1 MSFQNS
7 LNSIFYEEQHR
18 WMEEVVAQ
26 KKQFF
31 IFEPS
36 VHKIKLCNKKQG
48 LLYFNLKITRPSGRV
63 KDYSVVYRIV
73 KDSSH
78 SKWILDDYPFLN
90 VKSQNIDVKYF
101 KDVHDQA
108 LLAINYGNRIIDN
121 YNKLFKWNP
130 NQVKIKIFSTLD
142 QISTS
147 IPCFTTYGWSEEKES
162 IKILVPH
169 YTKEKTKIFLQMLT
183 HELSHKMLS
192 NITNDNASLWLQ
204 EGLAVLLEKSFIFK
218 GNSINFSASNSE
230 NYVKKVLKDVGYT
243 LLSLSEL
250 NKLDYRSGH
259 EIYNQGFLL
268 VYFLFSKYGLQKL
281 DNIFKNLKEF
291 NYINSRTQ
299 CKLKKLNART
309 NMALVQNLD
318 NYDDLHNQLKTFYL
332 KYT

>member
-1 MSFQNS
+1 
-7 LNSIFYEEQHR
+7 
-18 WMEEVVAQ
+18 
-26 KKQFF
+26 
-31 IFEPS
+31 
-36 VHKIKLCNKKQG
+36 
-48 LLYFNLKITRPSGRV
+48 
-63 KDYSVVYRIV
+63 
-73 KDSSH
+73 
-78 SKWILDDYPFLN
+78 
-90 VKSQNIDVKYF
+90 
-101 KDVHDQA
+101 
-108 LLAINYGNRIIDN
+108 
-121 YNKLFKWNP
+121 
-130 NQVKIKIFSTLD
+130 
-142 QISTS
+142 
-147 IPCFTTYGWSEEKES
+147 
-162 IKILVPH
+162 
-169 YTKEKTKIFLQMLT
+169 MLT